1 MPLPE
6 STPSLANR
14 RRFLGAAVATAASY
28 GRIFGAN
35 ERIRIAG
42 IGTGGRGDY
51 LLSNVAKLEGTEL
64 VGFCDVYEPHRLRSK
79 SRYAA
84 AAPDYVDYREV
95 LDRKDVDAV
104 VVATPD
110 HWSSRYWT

>member
-1 MPLPE
+1 MPLSHENP
-6 STPSLANR
+6 PSGNR
-14 RRFLGAAVATAASY
+14 RRFIGAAIATAASY
-28 GRIFGAN
+28 GRIMGAN

-51 LLSNVAKLEGTEL
+51 LLSNVAKLEGAEM

-84 AAPDYVDYREV
+84 SAPTCGV
-95 LDRKDVDAV
+95 
-104 VVATPD
+104 
-110 HWSSRYWT
+110 